1 MSLFVYLITYAGI
14 VIFCAAVLKRIISYI
29 NNPMHVRWELYPVP
43 HEGGGKAEYG
53 GSYLENTEWWKNPR
67 ETSKINELKVMA
79 AEILGLKAVYEHN
92 RPLWFVTYP
101 FHIGL
106 YFTVMFL
113 VFLFIGS
120 VAGLMGM
127 EALAVMAIVKF
138 TGPLGFILT
147 ICGAAGLLYRRL
159 TDEKLKI
166 YSSFEHYFNLILFI
180 VTMGAAVLTWLFVD
194 PSFVMAKTF
203 IAGLIS
209 FKLTG
214 ISNPLFL
221 IQILLI
227 VATITY
233 IPFTHMSHFFMKYFL
248 YHDIRWDD
256 KPNIDSPETNAKI
269 NVVLNYPVTWS
280 ASHIAGHGKNTWA
293 EVATFNPEAQ
303 TEKEQ

>member
-127 EALAVMAIVKF
+127 EALAIMAIVKF

-166 YSSFEHYFNLILFI
+166 YSSGEHYFNLILFI

-303 TEKEQ
+303 TEKE

>member
-53 GSYLENTEWWKNPR
+53 GSYLEEVEWWKKPR

-79 AEILGLKAVYEHN
+79 AEIFGLKAVHEYN
-92 RPLWFVTYP
+92 RSLWFVTYP
-101 FHIGL
+101 FHLGL

-113 VFLFIGS
+113 IFLFIGS
-120 VAGLMGM
+120 IAGLMGM
-127 EALAVMAIVKF
+127 EALPVMAIVKF

-147 ICGAAGLLYRRL
+147 ICGAAGLLYKRL

-180 VTMGAAVLTWLFVD
+180 VTMGVAVLTWLFVD
-194 PSFVMAKTF
+194 PDFVMAKTF

-280 ASHIAGHGKNTWA
+280 AKHIAGHGKNTWA

-303 TEKEQ
+303 PEKEQ

>member
-1 MSLFVYLITYAGI
+1 MSLFVYLVTYAGI
-14 VIFCAAVLKRIISYI
+14 VIFCAAVIKRIISYI
-29 NNPMHVRWELYPVP
+29 NNPMHVRWELYPVA

-53 GSYLENTEWWKNPR
+53 GSYLEEVDWWKKPR

-79 AEILGLKAVYEHN
+79 AEILGLKAVYEYN

-120 VAGLMGM
+120 IAGLMGI

-147 ICGAAGLLYRRL
+147 ICGAAGLLYTRL

-166 YSSFEHYFNLILFI
+166 YSSVEHYFNLILFI
-180 VTMGAAVLTWLFVD
+180 VTMGAAILTWLFVD

-221 IQILLI
+221 IQILLA
-227 VATITY
+227 VATIAY

-256 KPNIDSPETNAKI
+256 KPNIDSPETNEKI

-280 ASHIAGHGKNTWA
+280 APHIAGHNKNTWA

>member
-29 NNPMHVRWELYPVP
+29 NNPIHVRWELYPVA

-53 GSYLENTEWWKNPR
+53 GSYLEEVDWWKKPR

-79 AEILGLKAVYEHN
+79 AEILGLKAVHEYN

-101 FHIGL
+101 FHLGL
-106 YFTVMFL
+106 YFTIMFL

-120 VAGLMGM
+120 IAGLMGM

-147 ICGAAGLLYRRL
+147 LCGAAGLLYKRL
-159 TDEKLKI
+159 TDAKLKI
-166 YSSFEHYFNLILFI
+166 YSSVEHYFNLIIFI
-180 VTMGAAVLTWLFVD
+180 VTMGVAIITWLFVD
-194 PSFVMAKTF
+194 PNFVMAKTF
-203 IAGLIS
+203 VAGLIS

-214 ISNPLFL
+214 ISSPLFL

-227 VATITY
+227 VATIAY

-280 ASHIAGHGKNTWA
+280 AEHIAGHGKNTWA

>member
-1 MSLFVYLITYAGI
+1 MSTLVYLITYAGI
-14 VIFCAAVLKRIISYI
+14 IIFCAAVLKRIISYI
-29 NNPMHVRWELYPVP
+29 NNPIHIRWELYPVA

-53 GSYLENTEWWKNPR
+53 GSYLEEADWWNKPR

-79 AEILGLKAVYEHN
+79 AEILGLKAVHEYN

-101 FHIGL
+101 FHLGL
-106 YFTVMFL
+106 YFTVMFF

-120 VAGLMGM
+120 FAGLIGFK
-127 EALAVMAIVKF
+127 ASAIVAIIKF

-147 ICGAAGLLYRRL
+147 FCGAAGLLYKRI
-159 TDEKLKI
+159 TDEELKI
-166 YSSFEHYFNLILFI
+166 YSSFEHYFNLLLFM
-180 VTMGAAVLTWLFVD
+180 VTMAVAILTWLFVD
-194 PSFVMAKTF
+194 PDFIMARTF

-209 FKLTG
+209 FKMTAVA
-214 ISNPLFL
+214 SSLFL

-256 KPNIDSPETNAKI
+256 KPNIDSPETNEKI

-280 ASHIAGHGKNTWA
+280 AGHIAGHNKKTWA

-303 TEKEQ
+303 SGKE

>member
-29 NNPMHVRWELYPVP
+29 NNPIHVRWELYPVA

-53 GSYLENTEWWKNPR
+53 GSYLEEVDWWKKPR

-79 AEILGLKAVYEHN
+79 AEILGLKAVHEYN

-101 FHIGL
+101 FHLGL

-120 VAGLMGM
+120 IAGLMGM

-147 ICGAAGLLYRRL
+147 LCGAAGLLYKRL
-159 TDEKLKI
+159 TDAKLKI
-166 YSSFEHYFNLILFI
+166 YSSVEHYFNLIIFI
-180 VTMGAAVLTWLFVD
+180 VTMGVAILTWLFVD
-194 PSFVMAKTF
+194 PNFVMAKTF
-203 IAGLIS
+203 VAGLIS

-214 ISNPLFL
+214 ISSPLFL

-227 VATITY
+227 VATIAY

-280 ASHIAGHGKNTWA
+280 AKHIAGHGKNTWA

>member
-29 NNPMHVRWELYPVP
+29 NNPIHVRWELYPVA

-53 GSYLENTEWWKNPR
+53 GSYLEEVDWWKKPR

-101 FHIGL
+101 FHLGL

-147 ICGAAGLLYRRL
+147 ICGAAGLLYKRL
-159 TDEKLKI
+159 TDAKLKI
-166 YSSFEHYFNLILFI
+166 YSSVEHYFNLILCI
-180 VTMGAAVLTWLFVD
+180 VTMGVAVLTWLFVD
-194 PSFVMAKTF
+194 PNFVMAKTF

>member
-29 NNPMHVRWELYPVP
+29 NNPIHVRWELYPVA

-53 GSYLENTEWWKNPR
+53 GSYLEEVDWWKKPR

-79 AEILGLKAVYEHN
+79 AEILGLKAVHEYN

-101 FHIGL
+101 FHLGL
-106 YFTVMFL
+106 YFTIMFL

-120 VAGLMGM
+120 IAGLMGM

-147 ICGAAGLLYRRL
+147 LCGATGLLYKRL
-159 TDEKLKI
+159 TDAKLKI
-166 YSSFEHYFNLILFI
+166 YSSVEHYFNLIIFI
-180 VTMGAAVLTWLFVD
+180 VTMGVAIITWLFVD
-194 PSFVMAKTF
+194 PNFVMAKTF
-203 IAGLIS
+203 VAGLIS

-214 ISNPLFL
+214 ISSPLFL

-227 VATITY
+227 VATIAY

-280 ASHIAGHGKNTWA
+280 AEHIAGHGKNTWA